1 MLYVYKRDLSWLEN
15 FLDNLKEGFFTLDI
29 IVQYAILLIIVYI
42 LVLGSIEF
50 IKKVLIYIPRKII
63 GIIVIFLRVHYNKN
77 YYFCRRNNI

>member
-15 FLDNLKEGFFTLDI
+15 FLDNLKEGFFNLD
-29 IVQYAILLIIVYI
+29 VVFQYGILVILVYV

-63 GIIVIFLRVHYNKN
+63 GIIVVLLVLYGVFLLFKT
-77 YYFCRRNNI
+77 

>member
-15 FLDNLKEGFFTLDI
+15 FLDNLKEGFFALDI

-63 GIIVIFLRVHYNKN
+63 GIIVILTVLYSIYLIFKT
-77 YYFCRRNNI
+77 